1 MKDSEIIELYF
12 LRDQRAIVLT
22 ERKYGRLIKK
32 LIRSILRSREDAE
45 ECLSDVYIRL
55 WQSIPPERPENF
67 RAYVCSVARSAALSK
82 YRYITAK
89 KRSGEVVGLDDTY
102 PQPDGMP
109 LADRIALKDAIND
122 FLDGLPPDARNI
134 FIRKY
139 YFFESVREIAVRYS
153 FSESK
158 VKSSLAAS
166 REKLEK
172 FLKKRGLL

>member
-12 LRDQRAIVLT
+12 LRDQRAIDMT
-22 ERKYGRLIKK
+22 EKKYGRLIKK

-55 WQSIPPERPENF
+55 WRSIPPENPENF
-67 RAYVCSVARSAALSK
+67 RAYVCTAARSAALSK

-89 KRSGEVVGLDDTY
+89 KRSVEVVGLDDTY

-109 LADRIALKDAIND
+109 LADKIALKDAVND

-139 YFFESVREIAVRYS
+139 FFFESVRQIAVRYS

-172 FLKKRGLL
+172 ILKKRGLL